1 MRKILF
7 FVFSA
12 SALFSCNNKKE
23 IKNLKC
29 VVTYCEKMDNTP
41 KSIHDEINMGVQ
53 KWKVKTSCGDNTFIT
68 KKPYQIGD
76 TVTVTAI
83 KYL

>member
-7 FVFSA
+7 FVFSV

-23 IKNLKC
+23 IKNMKC
-29 VVTYCEKMDNTP
+29 VVTHCEKIDNTP
-41 KSIHDEINMGVQ
+41 KSIHDEINIGRQ
-53 KWKVKTSCGDNTFIT
+53 KWKVNTSCGDNTFIIGE
-68 KKPYQIGD
+68 PYQIGD